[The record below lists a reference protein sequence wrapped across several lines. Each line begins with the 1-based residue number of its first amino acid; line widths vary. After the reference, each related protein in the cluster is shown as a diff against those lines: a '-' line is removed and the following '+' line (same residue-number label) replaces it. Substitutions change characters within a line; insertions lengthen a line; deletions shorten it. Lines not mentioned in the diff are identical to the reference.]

1 MDSEGHKAS
10 VTFPED
16 KVDFLFFFFLLFFI
30 LAMVSKEK
38 NKCSLPIVLN
48 SKSHIAVLLN

>member
-1 MDSEGHKAS
+1 MDSEGHKAI

-16 KVDFLFFFFLLFFI
+16 KVDFFLFFL

-48 SKSHIAVLLN
+48 SKSHIVVLLN